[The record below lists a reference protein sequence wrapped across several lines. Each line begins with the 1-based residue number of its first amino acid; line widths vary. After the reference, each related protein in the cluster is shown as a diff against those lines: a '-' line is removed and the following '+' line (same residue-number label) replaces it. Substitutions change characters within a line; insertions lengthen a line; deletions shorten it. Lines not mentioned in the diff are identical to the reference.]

1 MKLTLLKL
9 KEKIIS
15 IDNYSSGSSKNHIK
29 SNQVNYIRHMLFT
42 IKKVAYTFIFNFTL
56 FLILM
61 IGIQNS
67 SNKSKVNFL
76 INETVKLPISFII
89 GSSFI
94 CGSVIGSFFTIN
106 LTREN

>member
-1 MKLTLLKL
+1 MSAILKKLIFAT
-9 KEKIIS
+9 
-15 IDNYSSGSSKNHIK
+15 
-29 SNQVNYIRHMLFT
+29 
-42 IKKVAYTFIFNFTL
+42 TFNSCL
-56 FLILM
+56 FLLLI

-67 SNKSKVNFL
+67 SNKNKVNFL

-106 LTREN
+106 LNREN